1 MMWLNSIKL
10 GTINM
15 HNVVRIYQH
24 YNYIMV
30 EFIGGSVKAIF
41 EGSTEA
47 EARLKHKEY
56 VEWLKSSG
64 RKEFEL

>member
-30 EFIGGSVKAIF
+30 EFVGGTVKAIF
-41 EGSTEA
+41 EGSTEE

-56 VEWLKSSG
+56 VE
-64 RKEFEL
+64 